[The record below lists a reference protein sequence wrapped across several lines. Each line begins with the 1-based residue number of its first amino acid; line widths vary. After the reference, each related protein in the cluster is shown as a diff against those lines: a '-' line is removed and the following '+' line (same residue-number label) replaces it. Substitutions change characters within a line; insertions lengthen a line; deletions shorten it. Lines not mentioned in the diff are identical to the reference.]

1 MNALMIDIE
10 TLSLRPTAQ
19 VTQIGY
25 CAANLRT
32 GEYLILPINIWVAPH
47 GGHIDM
53 GTVAWWMRQSN
64 EARLAVFGAESKL
77 LTPAEAFVELQ
88 TAYDYLQSQGEDQ
101 NSATVWG
108 SPAMFDLPI
117 LTNMWA
123 GLPKE
128 KPWRYNMERDLMT
141 LYKMLDPTGTL
152 RSEAAIAH
160 DAASDAKA
168 QMDNLIAIFQTHAT
182 ILEGAI

>member
-1 MNALMIDIE
+1 MIDIE

-32 GEYLILPINIWVAPH
+32 GEYLIIPNSIWVAPH
-47 GGHIDM
+47 SGHIDL
-53 GTVAWWMRQSN
+53 GTVAWWMRQSDA
-64 EARLAVFGAESKL
+64 ARMAVFDEGHPL

-88 TAYDYLQSQGEDQ
+88 NAYSLLALEGEDEKT
-101 NSATVWG
+101 NSATVWA

-141 LYKMLDPTGTL
+141 LYKMLDPTGML

-182 ILEGAI
+182 TLEGAI